1 MRKIRVT
8 KKDESVKV
16 TEVNK
21 NILGALHSYSWKTAK
36 PVNFKKALSYSFSP
50 VPLSICKPD
59 GTRRYTA
66 KEKLKDNLPQNLED
80 HMNEGP
86 QFFQEYTIFVD
97 VIALM
102 NTIFKKSQ
110 HTLNSQNYL

>member
-8 KKDESVKV
+8 KKDWRAKV
-16 TEVNK
+16 AEVNK
-21 NILGALHSYSWKTAK
+21 SILGALHSYSWKTAK

-50 VPLSICKPD
+50 VPLSICKRD

-66 KEKLKDNLPQNLED
+66 KEKLKDNLPRSLED

-86 QFFQEYTIFVD
+86 QSFQEYTIFVD
-97 VIALM
+97 MIALM
-102 NTIFKKSQ
+102 NTILKKSQ